1 MKTKYFDEI
10 GLSGCQRL
18 AYYEWGDTR
27 NDRVVVCV
35 HGLTRNG
42 RDFDAL
48 AQHLSPHFRVVCP
61 DMPGRGKSQ
70 WLPNPMDYGYPL
82 YMGIAGALVAQLG
95 VKQIDWVGTSMGGLI
110 GMILASQSGSPVR
123 RLVLN
128 DVGPFIPKKALER
141 IVDYVGKAPKF
152 KDLGE
157 AENYLRQVHAS
168 FGPLSEEQWCH
179 LAVHSTRALHDR
191 TLALHYDPAIALAL
205 RAVPSQDVD
214 LWALW
219 DSVRSPTLVL
229 RGSDSDLLSFETAKE
244 MMRRGPKVKVVE
256 VQGVGHAPALMEDDQ
271 INAIKNWLLE

>member
-1 MKTKYFDEI
+1 MKTKYLDGI

-110 GMILASQSGSPVR
+110 GMIMASQSGSPVR

-141 IVDYVGKAPKF
+141 IIDYVGKAPKF
-152 KDLGE
+152 RDLSE
-157 AENYLRQVHAS
+157 AENYLRRIHAS
-168 FGPLSEEQWCH
+168 FGPLSEEQWFH
-179 LAVHSTRALHDR
+179 LTEHSTRVLHDR

-271 INAIKNWLLE
+271 INAIKNWLLK

>member
-48 AQHLSPHFRVVCP
+48 AQHLSPYFRVVCP

-82 YMGIAGALVAQLG
+82 YMGIAGALVARLG

-110 GMILASQSGSPVR
+110 GMIMASQSGSPVR

-128 DVGPFIPKKALER
+128 DVGPFIPQKALER

-152 KDLGE
+152 NALGE
-157 AENYLRQVHAS
+157 AEHYLRQVHAS
-168 FGPLSEEQWCH
+168 FGPLSEEQWRH

-229 RGSDSDLLSFETAKE
+229 RGSDSDVLSFETTKE
-244 MMRRGPKVKVVE
+244 MMRRGPRVKVVE
-256 VQGVGHAPALMEDDQ
+256 VQGVGHAPALMDDDQ

>member
-1 MKTKYFDEI
+1 METKYLDGI
-10 GLSGCQRL
+10 GLSGFYRL
-18 AYYEWGDTR
+18 AYYEWGDTA

-48 AQHLSPHFRVVCP
+48 AQRLSPHFRVVCP
-61 DMPGRGKSQ
+61 EMPGRGKSQ
-70 WLPNPMDYGYPL
+70 WLSNPMDYGYPL
-82 YMGIAGALVAQLG
+82 YMGVAGALVAQLG
-95 VKQIDWVGTSMGGLI
+95 VKQLDWVGTSMGGLI
-110 GMILASQSGSPVR
+110 GMMMASQSGSPVR

-141 IVDYVGKAPKF
+141 IVDYVGNAPTF
-152 KDLGE
+152 SDLDE
-157 AENYLRQVHAS
+157 AENYLRQIHAS
-168 FGPLSEEQWCH
+168 FGPLTEAQWRH
-179 LAVHSTRALHDR
+179 LAVHSTRALDDR

-205 RAVPSQDVD
+205 RAVPTQDVD

-229 RGSDSDLLSFETAKE
+229 RGSDSDLLSFDTAEE
-244 MMRRGPKVKVVE
+244 MKLRGPRVKVVE